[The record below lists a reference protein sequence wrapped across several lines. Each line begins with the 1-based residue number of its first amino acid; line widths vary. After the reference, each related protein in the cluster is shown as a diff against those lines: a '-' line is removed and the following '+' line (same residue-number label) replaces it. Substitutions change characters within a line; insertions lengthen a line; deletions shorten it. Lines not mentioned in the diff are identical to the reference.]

1 MASPTW
7 KISGDYFEACS
18 CDSVCPC
25 PTSGLA
31 ARPTQGYCDAGLVF
45 HVERG
50 SYGSATLD
58 GLSFAVLLHTP
69 GPMIA
74 GNWTVGLIVDDKA
87 TPEQREALTAIGS
100 GQGGGPMA
108 AVGPL
113 VGTFAGVEA
122 KPIRIER
129 SGMRR
134 SVSIAGML
142 DIAVEG
148 IPGASPDRADLP
160 RQRRAPRRDAPR
172 PREGLAGPHARLR
185 DQLGRHDGQE
195 QRALRPI
202 FVELELGGA
211 GPRQT
216 LRSRSR
222 SSPRRAGPGHRR
234 ALAVAGHRRCSAS
247 HATADVPIT
256 CAWRAPGDRRPWRRT
271 GAASA

>member
-1 MASPTW
+1 MASPAW

-50 SYGSATLD
+50 SYGATSLD

-74 GNWTVGLIVDDKA
+74 GNWRVGLIVDDKA

-100 GQGGGPMA
+100 GQAGGPMA

-113 VGTFAGVEA
+113 VSTFVGVEA

-129 SGMRR
+129 TGMRR

-148 IPGASPDRADLP
+148 IPDASATEPIYLDNVGHPTATR
-160 RQRRAPRRDAPR
+160 
-172 PREGLAGPHARLR
+172 LALAK
-185 DQLGRHDGQE
+185 
-195 QRALRPI
+195 
-202 FVELELGGA
+202 
-211 GPRQT
+211 T
-216 LRSRSR
+216 SRS
-222 SSPRRAGPGHRR
+222 H
-234 ALAVAGHRRCSAS
+234 L
-247 HATADVPIT
+247 HAFEIN
-256 CAWRAPGDRRPWRRT
+256 
-271 GAASA
+271 